1 MRRTKCFAALFLGA
15 LALTSCFGRVKELY
29 RSGEFLG
36 KFSDLY
42 FSKFDIPES
51 KVWNTTSIEL
61 NKDQFF
67 NGDHEQDFDPKTIPL
82 RHGNSGLRLPEDDGV
97 HKGPVSKGFSDIFDY
112 EGKSLVG
119 KYDWSITKIDN
130 GDDAYIGQDFGR
142 SKCLSTIDPSFKD
155 AGYVSK
161 LYNGQLQ
168 CLGLH
173 ALAFVSLDSKGY
185 NTFFPKTLESS
196 KYFMMSFR
204 GGSDDDTLHGGEHS
218 RICMLNLK
226 LDFYYAVGNGYDL
239 VSVSL
244 PHVYAN
250 TDNSGEG
257 VTFVGFSFEEI
268 NLDPKGIVG
277 FGVSYADLV
286 DPAFLGDTKI
296 STTRD
301 DGAKYHWSMLLY
313 EVMFPDS
320 RWVK

>member
-82 RHGNSGLRLPEDDGV
+82 RHGTSGLRLPEDDGV

-112 EGKSLVG
+112 NGKSLVG

-173 ALAFVSLDSKGY
+173 ALAFVSLGC
-185 NTFFPKTLESS
+185 
-196 KYFMMSFR
+196 R
-204 GGSDDDTLHGGEHS
+204 G
-218 RICMLNLK
+218 
-226 LDFYYAVGNGYDL
+226 A
-239 VSVSL
+239 
-244 PHVYAN
+244 
-250 TDNSGEG
+250 
-257 VTFVGFSFEEI
+257 
-268 NLDPKGIVG
+268 
-277 FGVSYADLV
+277 
-286 DPAFLGDTKI
+286 
-296 STTRD
+296 
-301 DGAKYHWSMLLY
+301 
-313 EVMFPDS
+313 
-320 RWVK
+320 